1 MPDGALTQLSQVVA
15 HYGDPGIPEQRPGR
29 LYGAPA
35 VEFAALESGVGVTD
49 RSHMGRLHLLGAD
62 VLDLLDRLTTNKLET
77 LEPGEGLP
85 TVLTTNKGRVVDLL
99 TLTATDDY
107 LLCLTSPGRQQAVVE
122 WIDFYTF
129 SEDVTVEDASADTA
143 QITLAGP
150 GAATL
155 LDGLGVDV
163 SGLPTF
169 HSCTYALANADV
181 LVWHTLSAGTPTYE
195 IIVLVAAAARVWEV
209 LTQAGAVPTG
219 HQAWEAYRV
228 QHGMPVHAAEFGDD
242 TNPLESRL
250 KGAISFDKGCYIGQ
264 EVVAR
269 LNTYQKVQRRLM
281 AVTFSGP
288 AQIGDALKLADGV
301 AAGVVTSVAQVPGGG
316 RFIGLALVRHEH
328 ATTGVTLLVADRDAT
343 AVLSEPAFALATE
356 PVEA

>member
-1 MPDGALTQLSQVVA
+1 MPDGALTQVNAGAA
-15 HYGDPGIPEQRPGR
+15 HYGD
-29 LYGAPA
+29 PA

-49 RSHMGRLHLLGAD
+49 RSHVGRLRLRGAD

-77 LEPGEGLP
+77 LEPGEGMP
-85 TVLTTNKGRVVDLL
+85 SVLTTSKGRVVDLL
-99 TLTATDDY
+99 TLTAADDY
-107 LLCLTSPGRQQAVVE
+107 LLCLTSPGRQEAVVE

-129 SEDVTVEDASADTA
+129 AEDVTVEDASADTA
-143 QITLAGP
+143 QLSLAGP

-155 LDGLGVDV
+155 LEGLGVDV

-169 HSCTYALANADV
+169 HSRAYALSNADV
-181 LVWHTLSAGTPTYE
+181 LVWHTLSVGTPTYE
-195 IIVLVAAAARVWEV
+195 IIVPVAAATGVWEA

-219 HQAWEAYRV
+219 YQAREAYRV

-250 KGAISFDKGCYIGQ
+250 KGAISFNKGCYIGQ

-281 AVTFSGP
+281 AVTFSGN
-288 AQIGDALKLADGV
+288 AQIGDALKSTDGV

-316 RFIGLALVRHEH
+316 TLIGLALVRQEH
-328 ATTGVTLLVADRDAT
+328 AAPDATLLVADRDTTAT
-343 AVLSEPAFALATE
+343 LSEPAFALATE